1 MSSSQPLT
9 TGQVARYC
17 RVSSV
22 AVWKWIKQGK
32 LRAYRLPGGHYRVER
47 GALKEFLREHDMPI
61 DPEFFAVSKR
71 RILVVDDE
79 PTAVDVVVRA
89 LQRLGDDV
97 EMATASD
104 GFEAGMQLATF
115 KPDLLVMDLMMPHIN
130 GFEVCRA
137 VRQNAATAHI
147 KILIITAFGV
157 HENIERALRA
167 GANDFV
173 HKPLDIEQLVDKVQE
188 LLAA

>member
-9 TGQVARYC
+9 TGQVAKYC

-32 LRAYRLPGGHYRVER
+32 LRAYRLPGGHYRIER
-47 GALKEFLREHDMPI
+47 GALKEFLREHNMPI
-61 DPEFFAVSKR
+61 DPEFFAVSR
-71 RILVVDDE
+71 QRILVVDDE
-79 PTAVDVVVRA
+79 PATVEVVARA
-89 LQRLGDDV
+89 LQRLGNDIDV
-97 EMATASD
+97 ATASD

-115 KPDLLVMDLMMPHIN
+115 KPDLLVLDLMMPQID

-147 KILIITAFGV
+147 KILIITAYGV
-157 HENIERALRA
+157 HENIERAIQA

-173 HKPLDIEQLVDKVQE
+173 HKPLDMDQLLGKVRE
-188 LLAA
+188 MLAA